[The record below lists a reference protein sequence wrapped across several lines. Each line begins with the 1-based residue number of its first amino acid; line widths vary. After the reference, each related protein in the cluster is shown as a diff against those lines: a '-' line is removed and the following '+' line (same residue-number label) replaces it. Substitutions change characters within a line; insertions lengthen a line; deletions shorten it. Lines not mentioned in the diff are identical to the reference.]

1 MVIKNRDGT
10 VFKLK
15 GPNPLMKSQE
25 IWDKHSIKLI
35 NFNNKELFVEI
46 DSKNPIKE
54 FEEDIPDI
62 TKAMEKVVKNI
73 EAVTVEEP
81 KVEEQIEEK
90 VFSND
95 FLKLYDKK
103 KISFLGVE
111 TFDKLYKDDLY
122 GDSYS
127 KTEFSERINFHGV
140 IIDQNDFNLS
150 FWSMQKINL
159 KSVVYPKNETKRW
172 WQVQSCSPISGGFK
186 HVCVT
191 STLNPDFT

>member
-10 VFKLK
+10 VFKLN

-25 IWDKHSIKLI
+25 VWDKHSIKLI
-35 NFNNKELFVEI
+35 NFDNKELFVEI

-62 TKAMEKVVKNI
+62 TKAMEKVVKEI
-73 EAVTVEEP
+73 KLATTEEP
-81 KVEEQIEEK
+81 KIEEKIEDK

-95 FLKLYDKK
+95 FLKLYEKN
-103 KISFLGVE
+103 KIAFLGVE
-111 TFDKLYKDDLY
+111 TIDRSYKDDLY

-127 KTEFSERINFHGV
+127 KTEFSEKIDFHGV
-140 IIDQNDFNLS
+140 IFDKNDFRLS

-159 KSVVYPKNETKRW
+159 KSIVYPKDETKRW
-172 WQVQSCSPISGGFK
+172 WQVQDCRPRSGGFE
-186 HVCVT
+186 HTCVL
-191 STLNPDFT
+191 SALNPDFT

>member
-62 TKAMEKVVKNI
+62 TKAMEKVVQNI
-73 EAVTVEEP
+73 EAVTVE
-81 KVEEQIEEK
+81 
-90 VFSND
+90 
-95 FLKLYDKK
+95 
-103 KISFLGVE
+103 
-111 TFDKLYKDDLY
+111 
-122 GDSYS
+122 
-127 KTEFSERINFHGV
+127 
-140 IIDQNDFNLS
+140 
-150 FWSMQKINL
+150 
-159 KSVVYPKNETKRW
+159 
-172 WQVQSCSPISGGFK
+172 
-186 HVCVT
+186 
-191 STLNPDFT
+191 